1 MNQIL
6 LTDNYNNRDKR
17 NDNNKNYN
25 KNNSKDIKKII
36 IFFAVV
42 ILVFGAA
49 IGILYGYNLYKNSK
63 GQSKEVKRPELS
75 LEKTEDEVT
84 IIAKAEAGIDKIIYQ
99 WNDEDEN
106 VEEYGGRTKQ
116 EEKINIPDG
125 DNTLKVKVI
134 DQAGQEIET
143 TEEFFGTGSGEEN
156 NDKIEINVTTIDRE
170 NDVSLIKISV
180 DSEEPIKY
188 IKYKR
193 NEEEEKT
200 IEPTE
205 EKTHIEETIEARKG
219 KNNISVFVEDIDG
232 NTKQYEKS
240 HFVKL
245 RPKFEVYTEGN
256 RLYMIIT
263 HDKGFKKIDFNING
277 VELTYDETIEDY
289 DPEKETIEYY
299 FELQNGENY
308 VKITAESN
316 EYTEFANSIDT
327 KAKEGT
333 TATYE
338 GRCNLE

>member
-84 IIAKAEAGIDKIIYQ
+84 IIAEAEAGIDKIIYQ

-134 DQAGQEIET
+134 DQVGQEIET
-143 TEEFFGTGSGEEN
+143 TEEISKNDSLQNPE
-156 NDKIEINVTTIDRE
+156 DKININLSIIESGSDKGK
-170 NDVSLIKISV
+170 LKISV
-180 DSEEPIKY
+180 SSEIPIKY
-188 IKYKR
+188 M
-193 NEEEEKT
+193 
-200 IEPTE
+200 
-205 EKTHIEETIEARKG
+205 
-219 KNNISVFVEDIDG
+219 S
-232 NTKQYEKS
+232 
-240 HFVKL
+240 
-245 RPKFEVYTEGN
+245 
-256 RLYMIIT
+256 
-263 HDKGFKKIDFNING
+263 
-277 VELTYDETIEDY
+277 
-289 DPEKETIEYY
+289 
-299 FELQNGENY
+299 
-308 VKITAESN
+308 
-316 EYTEFANSIDT
+316 
-327 KAKEGT
+327 
-333 TATYE
+333 
-338 GRCNLE
+338 